1 LPEAETRAKPL
12 APAGGASDD
21 CGARPEKYTTSPSP
35 PTSLVD
41 QLMPRHEPRMTQQS
55 QDQFPRK
62 HDCVQCARDTLS
74 QRPKNRRCPG
84 PPAAGTPTPRSKEA
98 CLSRLRR
105 RGQRNGTFE
114 GSSPS
119 RLPTEADS
127 SPWQGRP
134 PVLLPSLR
142 KNRRGQRPAQMR
154 GWCVQAQDS
163 LRALQLTSGAE
174 HTQPHDFMRH
184 PTDACA
190 RLPVQSKRE
199 HLSILAVCIQRGVHW
214 AIVSALHTHR

>member
-154 GWCVQAQDS
+154 GWYVQAQHS
-163 LRALQLTSGAE
+163 LRALHLRGRAHAAARRHAAPDRRVCTVAHAVKTRAPE
-174 HTQPHDFMRH
+174 HPCCLHSKGRALGD
-184 PTDACA
+184 
-190 RLPVQSKRE
+190 RLRAA
-199 HLSILAVCIQRGVHW
+199 HA
-214 AIVSALHTHR
+214 